1 MHPSCSNFALATFK
15 EKNFAGSMALSADRL
30 MRCAHDHK
38 NYSLVVVEKGI
49 KMADLPNGQRIS
61 EDFLL
66 ASNNTVMPFGDRL
79 RDDDDLSFIK
89 WLISNGY
96 YSEAILEINRQFYIE
111 RKISPEL
118 LNNLLIALSALG
130 RYEDALFEY
139 NKRVGEKSVISNHEL
154 EFRVALIHSNLEN
167 RDLSDSYLD
176 LIIADK
182 TSSENTL
189 IRSLSL
195 KSVNRAMVYEWDK
208 VIAINEDLLTYELFQ
223 KQAAINLSLAL
234 DAKEIKEKKPFTAG
248 ALSALIPGLGYAYSG
263 HFQTGISALVVN
275 GLLAFATYSS
285 LRTENYGLA
294 ALTGIF
300 NLTFYLGNVSGSAKS
315 AKRYNESR
323 KKTIGQSIKNHS
335 FIY

>member
-1 MHPSCSNFALATFK
+1 
-15 EKNFAGSMALSADRL
+15 MALSADRL